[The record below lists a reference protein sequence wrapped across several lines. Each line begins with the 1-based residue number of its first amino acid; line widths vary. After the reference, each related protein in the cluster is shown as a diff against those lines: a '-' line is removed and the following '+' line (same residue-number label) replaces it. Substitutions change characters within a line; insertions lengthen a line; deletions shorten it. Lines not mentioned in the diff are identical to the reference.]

1 MAATAPKPLARWLVV
16 ALAVIV
22 LDQVSKALVRHALP
36 LGDSLALAPF
46 FNLVYIHNPG
56 AAFSFLAGQAGWQRW
71 LFTALALAAAAV
83 IIWLLRRHGDRTL
96 FSLGLALILGGAIG
110 NVIDRVVFGQ
120 VTDFLD
126 FYLTLHGEQW
136 HWPAFNL
143 ADSAITVGAVLVV
156 IDELR
161 RGSRSAKS

>member
-1 MAATAPKPLARWLVV
+1 MAAARKPLARWLAV
-16 ALAVIV
+16 ALLVIG
-22 LDQVSKALVRHALP
+22 LDQISKALVRHFLP
-36 LGDSLALAPF
+36 LGDSVALTPF

-83 IIWLLRRHGDRTL
+83 IIWLLRRHGDRLL

-110 NVIDRVVFGQ
+110 NVIDRLVFGQ

-126 FYLTLHGEQW
+126 FYLTVHGQQW

-161 RGSRSAKS
+161 RGSHSSPS